1 MNIIDKNFNELI
13 LKIKNMTL
21 EEIFINI
28 KNNFNK
34 VNKDTQKSI
43 EKFLNDFKY
52 WGTLDSEKNDY
63 NEIYEKAKSLHE
75 HIDDYIWLYNNLKD
89 YSSKKLLYGILNNW
103 YQYDFI
109 TLKECMNS
117 NYKHY
122 FDLDII
128 PYSNNQVFVDVG
140 AYIGDTILDYINTY
154 NNYKKIYCYEITLET
169 MAKLK
174 NNLSKYNNIIYR
186 NKAVANDN
194 TIMYLKES
202 SINSSANQVDSNG
215 TIEVESINLD
225 NDILEKIDIIKM
237 DIEGGEYNA
246 LIGCKNHIIND
257 KPTLL
262 ISVYHNNEDLWKLP
276 KLINEYNN
284 YDFYLRYYS
293 NYIFPT
299 EIVLFAIPKE
309 QKSNKFDCI

>member
-1 MNIIDKNFNELI
+1 
-13 LKIKNMTL
+13 MTL